1 LAEII
6 SGLKG
11 AITPSTEPLLEL
23 LWRAISDPDA
33 EVQSNAAFA
42 TGLLVENSEKDL
54 SPQYI
59 ALLGA
64 LQPLFNQPNDAPAP
78 RLNARDN
85 ACGAV
90 ARLILRNAGAVPLAQ
105 VLPVLFGALP
115 LRNDLLENR
124 PVFRAVIY
132 LFQTQPDVL
141 SSYLDGLLRVFAH
154 VLDPSGIEQVGDD
167 VRAGLI
173 GLIGAL
179 NSQTPEK
186 VQQAGLGP
194 FVPGG

>member
-6 SGLKG
+6 SGMKG
-11 AITPSTEPLLEL
+11 AITPFTEPLLEL
-23 LWRAISDPDA
+23 FWRAISDPDA

-42 TGLLVENSEKDL
+42 TGLLVENSEQDL

-64 LQPLFNQPNDAPAP
+64 LQPLFNLPADAPAS

-85 ACGAV
+85 ACGTV
-90 ARLILRNAGAVPLAQ
+90 ARLILRNASAVPLAQ
-105 VLPVLFGALP
+105 VLPVLIGALP
-115 LRNDLLENR
+115 LQNDLLENR
-124 PVFRAVIY
+124 PVFRAVLY

-141 SSYLDGLLRVFAH
+141 SPYLDALLRVFGH
-154 VLDPSGIEQVGDD
+154 VLDPNKPDQVGDE

-173 GLIGAL
+173 GLLGAF
-179 NSQTPEK
+179 NAQSPEK
-186 VQQAGLGP
+186 VQQAGLTQ
-194 FVPGG
+194 FVPGI